1 MLKYLLEKEFKIFL
15 RNPFLPK
22 LMIIMPFVVLA
33 IFPLVA
39 NMDVKNIDI
48 AIVDHDK
55 SPYSRQLTDKI
66 LASHHFNLS
75 STFDSYE
82 AALQSIEDDR
92 STLILEIPT
101 HFEKD
106 LVKEGNAK
114 LFIAIN
120 AVNGVKGGLGGAY
133 ITSIISEFNQNIRTE
148 LIDAVSLTPIPQTS
162 IHSSFRFNS
171 NLSYKYFMI
180 PALMTMIMAMFCGFF
195 PALNIVEEKENGT
208 IEQMNVTPMGRSMF
222 ILSKLI
228 PHWVIG
234 FVAINI
240 CMLVAW
246 IFYGFLPKGSFITIY
261 IFALTFIFT
270 FCGLGLVVSNY
281 AKTIQQAMFIMFF
294 FVSTFI
300 FLSGLFTPY
309 TNMPEWTQVISRI
322 SPLRY
327 IMEAMRLIYLKGAVF
342 KEMIPLFLSL
352 CCLAIFF
359 NGWAVLSYRKR
370 A

>member
-55 SPYSRQLTDKI
+55 SPYSRQLTDKV
-66 LASHHFNLS
+66 LASHHFSLS
-75 STFDSYE
+75 ATFNSYE
-82 AALQSIEDDR
+82 EALQSIEDDR
-92 STLILEIPT
+92 STMILEIPA
-101 HFEKD
+101 HFEKE
-106 LVKEGNAK
+106 LIREGKAK
-114 LFIAIN
+114 LFVATN
-120 AVNGVKGGLGGAY
+120 AVDGVKGGLGGAY
-133 ITSIISEFNQNIRTE
+133 ISAIISDFNQNIRTE
-148 LIDAVSLTPIPQTS
+148 LIDATAIARISQTG
-162 IHSSFRFNS
+162 ILSSFRYNP

-195 PALNIVEEKENGT
+195 PALNIVEEKQNGT
-208 IEQMNVTPMGRSMF
+208 IEQMNVTPMSRSVF

-228 PHWVIG
+228 PHWVVG

-246 IFYGFLPKGSFITIY
+246 LFYGFLPKGSLITIY
-261 IFALTFIFT
+261 IFALVFIFT

-281 AKTIQQAMFIMFF
+281 ASTIQQAMFIMFF

-309 TNMPEWTQVISRI
+309 TNMPEWTQMISRI

-327 IMEAMRLIYLKGAVF
+327 IMEAMRLVYLKGAVF
-342 KEMIPLFLSL
+342 KDMVPLFLSL
-352 CCLAIFF
+352 CTLAVFF
-359 NGWAVLSYRKR
+359 NGWAIISYRKR
-370 A
+370 V